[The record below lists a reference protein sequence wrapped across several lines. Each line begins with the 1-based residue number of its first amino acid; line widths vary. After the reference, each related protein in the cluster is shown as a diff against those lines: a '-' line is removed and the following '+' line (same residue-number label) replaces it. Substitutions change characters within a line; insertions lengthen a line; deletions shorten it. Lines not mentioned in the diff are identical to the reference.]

1 MPRVA
6 IVGWPHETNVE
17 LAAAWRES
25 GVDVALL
32 EPSAAA
38 ALLGPGDIAIGRLDV
53 LRTLDGIE
61 PGLEALEALPRTGV
75 HVLNRA
81 GALMATHDKLATEN
95 ALSQR
100 DLPRPR
106 TWHVEA
112 SASEGLELPLI
123 LKPRF
128 GSWGRDVFRCRNDG
142 ELARSLRELRA
153 RPWFARQ
160 GAIAQELLPSH
171 GFDLRIVVA
180 RGAVVGAAERVA
192 RPGEWRT
199 NVSLGGT
206 LRPAWP
212 SAETC
217 DMAVAAAAAVG
228 ADLVGVDLMPVE
240 GGFVVIELNGAV
252 EFDDRYSPPGA
263 DVYQLA
269 ARRLELPVAVLAGS
283 P

>member
-6 IVGWPHETNVE
+6 IVGWPQETNAE
-17 LAAAWRES
+17 LAAAWREL
-25 GVDVALL
+25 GIDAALL
-32 EPSAAA
+32 EPSAAG

-61 PGLEALEALPRTGV
+61 PGLEALEALPAAGV

-81 GALMATHDKLATEN
+81 DSLVATHDKRATER
-95 ALSQR
+95 ALALC

-112 SASEGLELPLI
+112 SASEGLEPPLV

-128 GSWGRDVFRCRNDG
+128 GSWGRDVFRCRNDR
-142 ELARSLRELRA
+142 ELARALRELQA

-160 GAIAQELLPSH
+160 GAIAQELLPSC

-180 RGAVVGAAERVA
+180 GGAVVGAAERVA

-206 LRPAWP
+206 LRPALP
-212 SAETC
+212 SAEAC
-217 DMAVAAAAAVG
+217 DLAVAEAAAVG
-228 ADLVGVDLMPVE
+228 ADLVGIDLMPVE
-240 GGFVVIELNGAV
+240 GGFVVIELNGAA
-252 EFDDRYSPPGA
+252 EFDERYSPPGA
-263 DVYQLA
+263 DVYRLT
-269 ARRLELPVAVLAGS
+269 ARQLELPEAVLAGHA
-283 P
+283 